1 MRIVLAALLL
11 AAVVFT
17 GGGPAQGAQGARG
30 AQGAQGEPERGRDLY
45 LTHCAS
51 CHGVEG
57 GGTAEGPSL
66 LGAGAA
72 AVDFQ
77 LSTGRMPLARPGAQA
92 VRKPP
97 AFGPR
102 ERAALVAYVASLG
115 AGPPVPEIDPEAGEL
130 ARGGELFRENCAAC
144 HGFAGR
150 GGALSNGSEA
160 PSLVEAS
167 PLEVA
172 EAIRIGPGRMPV
184 FGPETLGVEQ
194 VNSIVRYVGYLR
206 RPDNRGGLGLGLL
219 GPVPEGLVGFFG
231 LGMVALM
238 CRWIERRH

>member
-1 MRIVLAALLL
+1 MRAWVLAGLLL
-11 AAVVFT
+11 AAVFAL
-17 GGGPAQGAQGARG
+17 PSGAA
-30 AQGAQGEPERGRDLY
+30 ERPQADSAGGRDLY
-45 LTHCAS
+45 VTHCAS
-51 CHGVEG
+51 CHGTEG
-57 GGTAEGPSL
+57 AGTADGPAIT
-66 LGAGAA
+66 GVGAA

-77 LSTGRMPLARPGAQA
+77 LSSGRMPLARPGAQA

-102 ERAALVAYVASLG
+102 ERAAIVAYVASLG
-115 AGPPVPEIDPEAGEL
+115 TGPPIPEVDLDAGEL

-160 PSLVEAS
+160 PSLTEAT

-184 FGPETLGVEQ
+184 FGPETLSVEQ
-194 VNSIVRYVGYLR
+194 VNSIVRYVDYLE
-206 RPDNRGGLGLGLL
+206 RPDDRGGLGLGYL

-231 LGMVALM
+231 LALIALT
-238 CRWIERRH
+238 CRWIERRHG

>member
-1 MRIVLAALLL
+1 MRASPALGALLL
-11 AAVVFT
+11 VAAVCLAD
-17 GGGPAQGAQGARG
+17 GPAEA
-30 AQGAQGEPERGRDLY
+30 AQGEPERARDLY

-66 LGAGAA
+66 LRVGAA

-97 AFGPR
+97 AFGSR

-115 AGPPVPEIDPEAGEL
+115 AGPPIPEIDPEAGEL

-167 PLEVA
+167 ALEVA

-184 FGPETLGVEQ
+184 FGPETLPADQ
-194 VNSIVRYVGYLR
+194 VNSVVRYVVDLR
-206 RPDNRGGLGLGLL
+206 SPENRGGLGLGFL

-231 LGMVALM
+231 LGMIALV
-238 CRWIERRH
+238 CRWIERRD

>member
-1 MRIVLAALLL
+1 VRPAAAA
-11 AAVVFT
+11 AAVLVIVFLSA
-17 GGGPAQGAQGARG
+17 GRPAAAQSGPR
-30 AQGAQGEPERGRDLY
+30 ETKDGRELF
-45 LTHCAS
+45 LTRCAS
-51 CHGVEG
+51 CHGTEG

-66 LGAGAA
+66 LRSGAA

-102 ERAALVAYVASLG
+102 DRAALVAYVASLG
-115 AGPPVPEIDPEAGEL
+115 TGPPIPKVDPRAGDRV
-130 ARGGELFRENCAAC
+130 RGGELFRENCAAC

-150 GGALSNGSEA
+150 GGALSNGTEA
-160 PSLVEAS
+160 PPLIDARL
-167 PLEVA
+167 LEVA

-184 FGPETLGVEQ
+184 FGPDTLNEEE
-194 VNSIVRYVGYLR
+194 VNSILRYVDYLR
-206 RPDNRGGLGLGLL
+206 HPDNRGGLGLGLL

-231 LGMVALM
+231 LGAVCLV
-238 CRWIERRH
+238 CRWIERHR